1 MNQVDKWFT
10 MPCWIIDILPKRV
23 PGENSGQ
30 FFAVEKY
37 FLQDP
42 TLRRKQLNMILKLN
56 CYYDL
61 TVADEH
67 EETRNPMPAVWER
80 KIGRES
86 LNLIIGGRALMTADH
101 TDIHMTV
108 FAEDEEILAMIRKLA
123 ASEGLFVWKGND

>member
-1 MNQVDKWFT
+1 

-23 PGENSGQ
+23 PGESPGQ

-42 TLRRKQLNMILKLN
+42 ALRRKQLHMILKLN

-61 TVADEH
+61 TLTDLH
-67 EETRNPMPAVWER
+67 ERARNPAPAVWER
-80 KIGRES
+80 KIGREP

-108 FAEDEEILAMIRKLA
+108 FTADEEVLAMIRKLA